1 MNKAELIE
9 AVSDKTGLTKKK
21 TGNVV
26 NTITK
31 TIADTLSKGKKVT
44 LIGFGTFQARQR
56 KERKGINPQ
65 TKEVLTI
72 PAKKVLKFKAGK
84 ELREAVE

>member
-9 AVSDKTGLTKKK
+9 TVSDKTGLTKKK

-31 TIADTLSKGKKVT
+31 TIADTLSKGEKVT